1 MTNISLAR
9 RPVLSG
15 RSSGAAVQRVIE
27 KIAQL
32 KKPCHAPSVISVTA
46 SNALLQAET
55 VDYRQATGLSPRP
68 LEGMCVGWK
77 DIIDQE
83 GEVTTL
89 GSALRKDA
97 ECATDDAPIVRKME
111 QAGAISLARTNLSE
125 LAFSG
130 LGINPHF
137 GTPPSALSQGIPLL
151 PGGSSSGSAVLVA
164 KGIVDIGM
172 GTDTSGSVR
181 VPAALN
187 GIYGFR
193 PSTARYCR
201 KGVHALSETLDTV
214 GVLANSVERIIATD
228 AVLADVRGAP
238 VSSGQH
244 ELLDVSDALGP
255 HWQKEVFTPYR
266 HALDTARRNGW
277 TVRRFRL
284 RAAQEIRSLLQARG
298 PLVAIEARRRYEAL
312 ATGPEASRL
321 DPLVRRRIVEAPVL
335 SDRDY
340 QQYLSRRAELVGAV
354 REEIGDALIAHPTVP
369 ALRLPFDRTR
379 DSNATARL
387 NTDILAATMIGSLL
401 DLPGLAIP
409 LTGNRGRIES
419 SLLLSA
425 ASGCDGALLVQGSRL
440 AALLSNQL
448 KTNDGE

>member
-1 MTNISLAR
+1 MTNISLAK
-9 RPVLSG
+9 RPALSG
-15 RSSGAAVQRVIE
+15 RSAGAAVQRVIE

-32 KKPCHAPSVISVTA
+32 KKPGHASATISVTA

-55 VDYRQATGLSPRP
+55 VDCRHSAGLSPRP
-68 LEGMCVGWK
+68 LEGMCVAWK

-97 ECATDDAPIVRKME
+97 KCATEDAPIVRKME

-164 KGIVDIGM
+164 KGIADIGI

-228 AVLADVRGAP
+228 AVLAD
-238 VSSGQH
+238 
-244 ELLDVSDALGP
+244 ELP
-255 HWQKEVFTPYR
+255 
-266 HALDTARRNGW
+266 
-277 TVRRFRL
+277 
-284 RAAQEIRSLLQARG
+284 
-298 PLVAIEARRRYEAL
+298 
-312 ATGPEASRL
+312 
-321 DPLVRRRIVEAPVL
+321 
-335 SDRDY
+335 
-340 QQYLSRRAELVGAV
+340 
-354 REEIGDALIAHPTVP
+354 
-369 ALRLPFDRTR
+369 
-379 DSNATARL
+379 
-387 NTDILAATMIGSLL
+387 
-401 DLPGLAIP
+401 
-409 LTGNRGRIES
+409 
-419 SLLLSA
+419 
-425 ASGCDGALLVQGSRL
+425 
-440 AALLSNQL
+440 
-448 KTNDGE
+448 